1 MIKTE
6 YLGWELDEIFN
17 TGDGMWN
24 ATYFKSPNWTQ
35 GVGHTPES
43 ALADAQKKI
52 QLKRD
57 KHETTNN

>member
-52 QLKRD
+52 QQK
-57 KHETTNN
+57 ET